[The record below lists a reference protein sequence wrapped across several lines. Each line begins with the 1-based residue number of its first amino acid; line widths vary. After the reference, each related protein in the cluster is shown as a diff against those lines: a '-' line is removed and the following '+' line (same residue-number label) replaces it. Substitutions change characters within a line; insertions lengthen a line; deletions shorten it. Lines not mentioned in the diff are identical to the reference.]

1 MYFDD
6 IQDEDLML
14 ILLERCKLPQS
25 FAKKILS
32 VTKDLKVFRQQSNF
46 FMGKEGVVTVRDL
59 IKWAERNMT
68 TKEDLAYEG
77 YGPYLAISYWQ
88 NV

>member
-1 MYFDD
+1 MP
-6 IQDEDLML
+6 
-14 ILLERCKLPQS
+14 KS
-25 FAKKILS
+25 FSKKILN

-59 IKWAERNMT
+59 IKWANRNIT

-77 YGPYLAISYWQ
+77 YFLLAERLRSEDERS
-88 NV
+88 